1 MSNSHDG
8 FVILPKFILQNK
20 DLTPESII
28 LYANLLHFCRQGGRG
43 CFAKRSTISKFSN
56 MSLHKLRNAIKVLE
70 DNGIIS
76 VCRRR
81 NSLTDVIKITPDCRP
96 PIKEARR
103 PARQAISKPRT
114 TQEIKVFDTF
124 SLRDNN
130 NTQENN
136 ICPTTTTTEVVT
148 TPKKAVPTPNS
159 SKNSHLSRRNQKT
172 HKTSD
177 ISASNDT
184 PAPLPNPI
192 HQRATAELLGH
203 LKTQIRPKSYEVWF
217 GNSWI
222 EHETVNEVHFRSG
235 KGIYVA
241 DWIKDNY
248 IGKLERITGKQVR
261 VTA

>member
-1 MSNSHDG
+1 
-8 FVILPKFILQNK
+8 
-20 DLTPESII
+20 
-28 LYANLLHFCRQGGRG
+28 
-43 CFAKRSTISKFSN
+43 

-103 PARQAISKPRT
+103 PAHKAISNPCP
-114 TQEIKVFDTF
+114 TQEIKVFDTS
-124 SLRDNN
+124 SLRDNK

-136 ICPTTTTTEVVT
+136 ICPTTTTEVVT
-148 TPKKAVPTPNS
+148 T
-159 SKNSHLSRRNQKT
+159 NQKT
-172 HKTSD
+172 SKTKVD
-177 ISASNDT
+177 LEKDTT
-184 PAPLPNPI
+184 PAPIPNPI
-192 HQRATAELLGH
+192 HQRATEELLGH

-222 EHETVNEVHFRSG
+222 EHETDKEVHFRTG

-241 DWIKDNY
+241 DWLKDNY
-248 IGKLERITGKQVR
+248 IGKLESITGKRVR
-261 VTA
+261 VIS

>member
-1 MSNSHDG
+1 MSKSHDG

-28 LYANLLHFCRQGGRG
+28 LYANLLHFCRKGGRG

-103 PARQAISKPRT
+103 PARTPISNSQDT
-114 TQEIKVFDTF
+114 HEIKEFDTS

-136 ICPTTTTTEVVT
+136 ICPTTTTEVVT
-148 TPKKAVPTPNS
+148 TTDNSVPIPNS
-159 SKNSHLSRRNQKT
+159 SKNSHLSRRNQKP
-172 HKTSD
+172 HKTND
-177 ISASNDT
+177 ISASTDT

-192 HQRATAELLGH
+192 HQQATEELLGH
-203 LKTQIRPKSYEVWF
+203 LKTQIRSKSMETWF

-222 EHETVNEVHFRSG
+222 EHETENEVHFRTG

-241 DWIKDNY
+241 GWLKDNY